1 MKKSNSKFAV
11 YIDEKYIPMSSKVK
25 GAILLLLIL
34 APVALFFFLFYQPN
48 SEKIAKLDATR
59 TTLHKEIQDLK
70 QKERDKPKLLA
81 EVAKVEDEFE
91 QTAQMLPKDKE
102 IPKLLKDIS
111 ALGRNAGLD
120 FLTFVPRPV
129 TPKDFYD
136 EIPVDINIR
145 GPYHSVGFF
154 FDQVSKLDRIVS
166 VTNTAMSK
174 PLKSQGEMLLSS
186 NCQLMTYRFTNK
198 PLPTDD
204 KKKKKK

>member
-1 MKKSNSKFAV
+1 MKKSNSKFADF
-11 YIDEKYIPMSSKVK
+11 IDQKYIPMSPKVK
-25 GAILLLLIL
+25 GAVLVLLIL

-48 SEKIAKLDATR
+48 SDKITTLKATR
-59 TTLHKEIQDLK
+59 TKLQQEIADLK

-81 EVAKVEDEFE
+81 EVARVEEEFLE
-91 QTAQMLPKDKE
+91 AAKLLPKGKE

-145 GPYHSVGFF
+145 GPYHSMGFF

-166 VTNTAMSK
+166 VTNTNMTSPTKA
-174 PLKSQGEMLLSS
+174 QGEMLLSS

-198 PLPTDD
+198 PLPVDD
-204 KKKKKK
+204 KKKKK

>member
-1 MKKSNSKFAV
+1 
-11 YIDEKYIPMSSKVK
+11 MSSKVK